1 MQIPFFPFLLKEV
14 TIKCCLAYT
23 DDEFEDVVNAFV
35 AGEWHSWPALRA
47 LMMRVGRFKNLQT
60 MVTSKIHIDD
70 IVSKGFDELVAN
82 RDQHVKILV
91 RPHAS
96 GVQ

>member
-1 MQIPFFPFLLKEV
+1 M
-14 TIKCCLAYT
+14 
-23 DDEFEDVVNAFV
+23 
-35 AGEWHSWPALRA
+35 
-47 LMMRVGRFKNLQT
+47 NLET

-91 RPHAS
+91 SPHS
-96 GVQ
+96 RTSE